1 MLKTFRDNF
10 KRLKWILWAV
20 IAVFIVFVFVDWG
33 MGTTRV
39 DTNAE
44 TAAEIG
50 GYKISVAE
58 FQREY
63 RDTEQRYRQ
72 MYGGNLNADMLQ
84 ALNLPSL
91 VVGNMVDRHILRQ
104 EASKLGLAVTDDEL
118 QSRILN
124 MKDSQGRPI
133 FLRDGAFVGQETYRR
148 VLASAQ
154 MTPAVFE
161 SQTRDEILIE
171 KLNRFYT
178 NSAFV
183 SDQDVQDDYASR
195 MVKAKISYVML
206 PAAPGAA
213 PSISDAEAETYFKAN
228 SAEYTQP
235 EKRKAKYLVVET
247 AKLRANI
254 TVTDAEIAADYSANA
269 AQYRT
274 QEEVSARHILY
285 KSDGTPQQDEAAKAK
300 AEAALKKLR
309 AGADFAEL
317 AKNESEDPGSKTL
330 GGDLGSFG
338 RGRMVKEFEEAAFG
352 ANPGDLTG
360 PIKTPFGY
368 HIIQVSA
375 KTPER
380 VQPVFEVAPAIRAR
394 LQEKKASDEA
404 RRQASALVERVKKLG
419 KKPSD
424 DELRRLT
431 DAVVTFNETEFISR
445 DSPATGVGSLTFNE
459 TLFGLSAGEVSTA
472 PVTTN
477 KGEAIVKLAEVKPAG
492 IPTFAEVKPRVIADM
507 ARKKQEEAAVAALKA
522 EMGPEASLESI
533 AQKLNLKI
541 ETPDAFAKSGPI
553 ASLGNPKALVDAV
566 FAGNP
571 GEFKGPIFVQ
581 GHGAVA
587 FKILEKNPLDEKAF
601 ATEKDSIRERLKTQK
616 AMRLLQAML
625 NQRKEQEKV
634 KINPDVISRFGGRA

>member
-459 TLFGLSAGEVSTA
+459 TLFGLGAGEVSTA

>member
-133 FLRDGAFVGQETYRR
+133 FLRDGAFVGPETYRR

-183 SDQDVQDDYASR
+183 SDQDVRDDYASR

-309 AGADFAEL
+309 AGADFSEL

-431 DAVVTFNETEFISR
+431 DAVVTFNETDFISR

-459 TLFGLSAGEVSTA
+459 TLFGLGAGEVSTN

-477 KGEAIVKLAEVKPAG
+477 KGEAIVKLAEIKPAG

-507 ARKKQEEAAVAALKA
+507 ARKKQEETAVAALKA

-587 FKILEKNPLDEKAF
+587 FKILEKNPMDEKAF
-601 ATEKDSIRERLKTQK
+601 ETEKDSIRERLKTQK

>member
-360 PIKTPFGY
+360 RCSRWPPPF
-368 HIIQVSA
+368 
-375 KTPER
+375 
-380 VQPVFEVAPAIRAR
+380 APACRKRRPPTKPA
-394 LQEKKASDEA
+394 A
-404 RRQASALVERVKKLG
+404 RRRPSSSASRNSG
-419 KKPSD
+419 
-424 DELRRLT
+424 R
-431 DAVVTFNETEFISR
+431 
-445 DSPATGVGSLTFNE
+445 SPPMTSC
-459 TLFGLSAGEVSTA
+459 
-472 PVTTN
+472 
-477 KGEAIVKLAEVKPAG
+477 
-492 IPTFAEVKPRVIADM
+492 
-507 ARKKQEEAAVAALKA
+507 
-522 EMGPEASLESI
+522 
-533 AQKLNLKI
+533 
-541 ETPDAFAKSGPI
+541 
-553 ASLGNPKALVDAV
+553 
-566 FAGNP
+566 
-571 GEFKGPIFVQ
+571 
-581 GHGAVA
+581 GA
-587 FKILEKNPLDEKAF
+587 
-601 ATEKDSIRERLKTQK
+601 
-616 AMRLLQAML
+616 
-625 NQRKEQEKV
+625 
-634 KINPDVISRFGGRA
+634 